1 MQTNN
6 TIKINE
12 KIKFIRSLK
21 SWTQEQVA
29 DKLGITTHAYAKI
42 ERGETDVNFSRLEQ
56 IAEVM
61 EIDLLQLLSFDEKN
75 IFNFNKNHS
84 QSHIVCQVNSSM
96 QQSENKHELE
106 KANLMNEQLQK
117 EVEYL
122 TKEVN
127 YLKEMINNLLLLK
140 K

>member
-1 MQTNN
+1 MFY
-6 TIKINE
+6 II
-12 KIKFIRSLK
+12 F
-21 SWTQEQVA
+21 
-29 DKLGITTHAYAKI
+29 
-42 ERGETDVNFSRLEQ
+42 RL
-56 IAEVM
+56 
-61 EIDLLQLLSFDEKN
+61 
-75 IFNFNKNHS
+75 
-84 QSHIVCQVNSSM
+84 NSSM
-96 QQSENKHELE
+96 QQSENQHELE

>member
-1 MQTNN
+1 MQPNN

-29 DKLGITTHAYAKI
+29 DKLGISTHAYAKI
-42 ERGETDVNFSRLEQ
+42 ERGETDINFSRLQ
-56 IAEVM
+56 QFADIM
-61 EIDLLQLLSFDEKN
+61 EIDLLQLLNFDEKN

-84 QSHIVCQVNSSM
+84 QSQIVCQVNSSM
-96 QQSENKHELE
+96 QQSENQHELE

-117 EVEYL
+117 EV
-122 TKEVN
+122 N
-127 YLKEMINNLLLLK
+127 YLKEIINNLLQK
-140 K
+140 